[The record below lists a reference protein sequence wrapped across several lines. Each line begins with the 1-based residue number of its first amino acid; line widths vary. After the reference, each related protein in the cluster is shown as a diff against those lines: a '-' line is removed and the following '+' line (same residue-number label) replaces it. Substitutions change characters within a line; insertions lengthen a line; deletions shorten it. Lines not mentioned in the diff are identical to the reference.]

1 MRAIHERD
9 NVMNRKILDSMSSGN
24 RKLQQPLLL
33 DTTLRDGEQS
43 PGIYFTH
50 EEKKLIAK
58 KLDELGVD
66 IIEAGI
72 PCMGKEEKSILR
84 QLTNLNLRAE
94 IMSWN
99 RCTIEDI
106 VASIES
112 GVRSVHVSLCTS
124 PQMLTYKIHKTPSWV
139 FKQMEKVIGFGV
151 KEGLTISFGAE
162 DSSRTDLNFLT
173 SVFLH
178 AQNLGVKRIRFADTL
193 GILTPEKT
201 ACLIGVL
208 SKKLDIPI
216 DFHGHND
223 FGLANANALCAWKAG
238 AKVISCSLL
247 GLGERAGNTP
257 LEEFVGSAY
266 FIEGFFR
273 DFDLIGLRR
282 LCRIVSRNTKRPID
296 SHKPIFGKNVY
307 MHESGIHVDG
317 LIKAPATYE
326 FFPPEMVGGKRRI
339 VVGKHSGRS
348 AIKYIASLRHKRITD
363 RQAVKFISQLHAQ
376 MARKKGI
383 NAENSFK
390 TFIKQVKTNDKKIV
404 RRN

>member
-1 MRAIHERD
+1 MRVIHERN
-9 NVMNRKILDSMSSGN
+9 NVMNCKILNSMPLGHC
-24 RKLQQPLLL
+24 KLQQPLLL

-50 EEKKLIAK
+50 EEKKQIAI
-58 KLDELGVD
+58 KLDDLGVD

-72 PCMGKEEKSILR
+72 PCMGKEERAVLKK
-84 QLTNLNLRAE
+84 LTNLKLRAE
-94 IMSWN
+94 ILAWN

-124 PQMLTYKIHKTPSWV
+124 PQMLTYKMQKTPSWV
-139 FKQMEKVIGFGV
+139 FNQMEKVIGFGV
-151 KEGLTISFGAE
+151 KERLTISFGAE
-162 DSSRTDLNFLT
+162 DSSRTDLKFLT

-178 AQNLGVKRIRFADTL
+178 AQNLGAKRIRFADTL

-201 ACLIGVL
+201 AHIIGVL
-208 SKKLDIPI
+208 SGKLDIPI

-238 AKVISCSLL
+238 AEVISCSLL

-266 FIEGFFR
+266 FIEGFFKNF
-273 DFDLIGLRR
+273 DFIGLKR
-282 LCRIVSRNTKRPID
+282 LCQMVSRNTKRPIA
-296 SHKPIFGKNVY
+296 SHKPIFGRNVF

-317 LIKAPATYE
+317 LIKAPANYE
-326 FFPPEMVGGKRRI
+326 FFPPEKVGGKRRI

-363 RQAVKFISQLHAQ
+363 RQAIKFINQLHAQ
-376 MARKKGI
+376 MARKKGV
-383 NAENSFK
+383 NAENSFEA
-390 TFIKQVKTNDKKIV
+390 FIKRANKY
-404 RRN
+404 